1 MQARRSVVGR
11 DGTGGRPAGPVL
23 PDPGSLAPPWAP
35 AGAAVAVLITGILGG
50 LVWHSTRLPG
60 PDAWGLHLLG
70 AHTERQFRLAT
81 ELTTGLRALTVG
93 GIVATA
99 LIAWMALRRYNAVAL
114 AVLAPAAT
122 LAVEKLLKPLVARQA
137 EASPVFQYPSGHV
150 AVATALALSLVL
162 IVRSSRARAGVRT
175 VAVLSS
181 GLVVLLMAG
190 ARIVETAHVLSDV
203 VGGAAAGVAVT
214 LVAALILDQR
224 RISHPQDPADR
235 PGPLPFQRRRYRRIY
250 W

>member
-11 DGTGGRPAGPVL
+11 DGTGGRPAGPVR
-23 PDPGSLAPPWAP
+23 PDPGSLAPSWAP
-35 AGAAVAVLITGILGG
+35 AGAAVAVLVTGILGG
-50 LVWHSTRLPG
+50 LVWHSTRLAG

-81 ELTTGLRALTVG
+81 ELVTGLRALTVG

-99 LIAWMALRRYNAVAL
+99 LIAWMALRRWNVVAL

-162 IVRSSRARAGVRT
+162 IVRSSRARPGVRT
-175 VAVLSS
+175 VAVHCS
-181 GLVVLLMAG
+181 GLLVLLMAG
-190 ARIVETAHVLSDV
+190 ARMVETAHVLSDV
-203 VGGAAAGVAVT
+203 VGGVAAGVAVT
-214 LVAALILDQR
+214 LVAALILDQP
-224 RISHPQDPADR
+224 RISHSQDPADQ
-235 PGPLPFQRRRYRRIY
+235 PGQLPFQRRRYRRTY